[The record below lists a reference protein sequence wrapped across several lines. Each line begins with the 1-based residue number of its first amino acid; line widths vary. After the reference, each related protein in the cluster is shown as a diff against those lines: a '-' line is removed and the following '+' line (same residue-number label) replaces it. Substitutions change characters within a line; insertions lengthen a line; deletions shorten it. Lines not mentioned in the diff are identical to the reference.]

1 MPNHKNEHPGFTVR
15 AALIAVALSLFLLI
29 SSSYVAIKLG
39 AQPWPIIFSVIIS
52 GGVLKLLSRG
62 RKVSVH
68 EVNVAQAG
76 GSIGGLVAAGVVFT
90 VPGILYLNHSKNLDL
105 AWPNPWVLA
114 LVTTLAGVLGILL
127 SVPLKYTFVDEEQL
141 PYPSG
146 AAGAELLKAG
156 QTGGRQL
163 FFIIM
168 IGAAAGVFALVRD
181 LYFPAG
187 FSFAALTAIGLFLTL
202 IPLPLAV
209 GGGYILGAA
218 AGFSWLL
225 GAVIGWVI
233 LAPLLF
239 QNGFSAG
246 SARGLAQ
253 NLGMGMVLGSG
264 IGFFFSYILPRFK
277 KIFLP
282 ILKASERYLR
292 LFPWLALLGV
302 TALWLAGVPLLAALL
317 AVLGVWVMVAVAA
330 RMTGETNIDPLEQ
343 FGIFTGLVIAL
354 IYQLAALELSMLAS
368 FMIVTFVSVACA
380 IAGDAGHDYKS
391 SAIVGTRFFD
401 IVKVDIITVIVS
413 GLAAPFVLETI
424 RRGFAD
430 ALFTPAMPAPQAQ
443 MVAGSI
449 FGFEFPGVFAGGF
462 ALAFLWEMAQRFVP
476 PKFKNKILLMPLGIG
491 LFLGLGLAIPLA
503 AGALIRFWVD
513 RKTPH
518 LYHAG
523 LLMAAGVM
531 GGEGLAGFSAG
542 ALTAAGVEFRFGA
555 YFLLAIFS
563 LVLLV
568 TLVLTVGYKQAKV

>member
-1 MPNHKNEHPGFTVR
+1 
-15 AALIAVALSLFLLI
+15 
-29 SSSYVAIKLG
+29 
-39 AQPWPIIFSVIIS
+39 
-52 GGVLKLLSRG
+52 
-62 RKVSVH
+62 
-68 EVNVAQAG
+68 
-76 GSIGGLVAAGVVFT
+76 
-90 VPGILYLNHSKNLDL
+90 
-105 AWPNPWVLA
+105 
-114 LVTTLAGVLGILL
+114 
-127 SVPLKYTFVDEEQL
+127 
-141 PYPSG
+141 
-146 AAGAELLKAG
+146 
-156 QTGGRQL
+156 
-163 FFIIM
+163 
-168 IGAAAGVFALVRD
+168 
-181 LYFPAG
+181 
-187 FSFAALTAIGLFLTL
+187 
-202 IPLPLAV
+202 
-209 GGGYILGAA
+209 
-218 AGFSWLL
+218 
-225 GAVIGWVI
+225 
-233 LAPLLF
+233 
-239 QNGFSAG
+239 
-246 SARGLAQ
+246 
-253 NLGMGMVLGSG
+253 
-264 IGFFFSYILPRFK
+264 
-277 KIFLP
+277 
-282 ILKASERYLR
+282 
-292 LFPWLALLGV
+292 
-302 TALWLAGVPLLAALL
+302 
-317 AVLGVWVMVAVAA
+317 
-330 RMTGETNIDPLEQ
+330 
-343 FGIFTGLVIAL
+343 
-354 IYQLAALELSMLAS
+354 
-368 FMIVTFVSVACA
+368 VACA